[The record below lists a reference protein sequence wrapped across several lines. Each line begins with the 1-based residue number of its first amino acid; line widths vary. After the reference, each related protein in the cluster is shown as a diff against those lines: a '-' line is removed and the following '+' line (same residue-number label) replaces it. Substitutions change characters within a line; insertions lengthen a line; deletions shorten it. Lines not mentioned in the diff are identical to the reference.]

1 MFFRPTEDGIELFV
15 RLTPRGGGDR
25 IDGVMRASDGREY
38 LAVRVRAIPEKGAA
52 NAALEAL
59 LAKSLGMP
67 KGDVSVAAGHT
78 ARVKTVRL
86 VGDPDRLGR
95 LIADIAAGPIGAA
108 AKRR

>member
-1 MFFRPTEDGIELFV
+1 MFFRQTEDGIELFV
-15 RLTPRGGGDR
+15 RLTPRGGRDSIEGA
-25 IDGVMRASDGREY
+25 MRASDGREY
-38 LAVRVRAIPEKGAA
+38 LAVKVRALPEKGAA

-67 KGDVSVAAGHT
+67 KSAVSVTAGHT

-86 VGDPDRLGR
+86 AGDPVQLGR
-95 LIADIAAGPIGAA
+95 LMTDIATGPIGAA